1 MLSCFRLQPVHPS
14 MSSIHVF
21 VLGNN
26 MKNNFLSVIE
36 IERVVIFIVWLVA
49 RSKSRLSKSEVALEF
64 LTGKVVKFPVTLQ

>member
-1 MLSCFRLQPVHPS
+1 MSS

-36 IERVVIFIVWLVA
+36 IERVVIFIVWLVG

-64 LTGKVVKFPVTLQ
+64 LTGEVVKFPVTLQ